1 MAFTGKQFTHLQE
14 LLDYLNDIVLS
25 RELQPTLDLNG
36 LTLIV
41 NDGADKTVTFAAN
54 GMTPNQ
60 IVTAINAVKAGAVT
74 LRNYG
79 QASPPRSRLAFI
91 LSTLKVKSTGTA
103 NALLG
108 LPTSGGDLTVGAN
121 AVTKAEV
128 LSLTEWAGRYSVI
141 HE

>member
-1 MAFTGKQFTHLQE
+1 MAFIGQQFTHLQE
-14 LLDYLNDIVLS
+14 LLDYLNDVLLS

-79 QASPPRSRLAFI
+79 QASPPMSRLAFI
-91 LSTLKVKSTGTA
+91 LATLKVKSTGTA

-108 LPTSGGDLTVGAN
+108 LPTSGGDITVGAN
-121 AVTKAEV
+121 AVAKADIAAI
-128 LSLTEWAGRYSVI
+128 TEFAGRYTVV